1 MNKNLRKRLN
11 RIIIA
16 GMMVTSS
23 VMPVFAET
31 IKVPSKPSYT
41 HKQFIGKTRYETGVL
56 TAKEANKKNIIVVNG
71 ATEKMVDGLCASALV
86 DKLDATVLPIDPNK
100 ANSEAK
106 NIINNAENVYVIG
119 LESAIPESFVKT
131 IPSSVKVTRIGGKD
145 RFETSKEIAK
155 YLGSYDK
162 AFLVNGVTGQADAM
176 SMASVSAKYKA
187 PILLTKKTS
196 TIFDKDKDVKYFVI
210 GGTNAI
216 SDSLEKDFGG
226 YRIAGATR
234 YETNRQVLKT
244 FYPKSTTRY
253 FTNGETLIDALSG
266 ASLSKYNGITFINKN
281 KNLDLLKD
289 IDTIQIGGLPFKL
302 EFTDK
307 EDTNKPDNDVEKPE
321 NNKPSNP
328 NDDSNKDDVVTDEGI
343 FDGVVDMSGQESSGE
358 DVEVNEDDTQV
369 GEM

>member
-86 DKLDATVLPIDPNK
+86 DKFDATVLPIDPNK
-100 ANSEAK
+100 VNSDAK
-106 NIINNAENVYVIG
+106 KIIDNAENVYVIG

-187 PILLTKKTS
+187 PILLTKKSS
-196 TIFDKDKDVKYFVI
+196 TIFDKKENIKYFVI

-216 SDSLEKDFGG
+216 ANELEKEFGG

-244 FYPKSTTRY
+244 FYSKSTTRY

-266 ASLSKYNGITFINKN
+266 ASLSKYNGITFVNKN

-307 EDTNKPDNDVEKPE
+307 EDTNKPDNNVEKPE
-321 NNKPSNP
+321 NNKPSKP
-328 NDDSNKDDVVTDEGI
+328 NDNSNDDGI
-343 FDGVVDMSGQESSGE
+343 FDGVIDHNGEENEESRPPAIS
-358 DVEVNEDDTQV
+358 DDDTQV

>member
-23 VMPVFAET
+23 VMPIFAET
-31 IKVPSKPSYT
+31 INVTSKPSYT
-41 HKQFIGKTRYETGVL
+41 HKQFVGKTRYETGVL

-86 DKLDATVLPIDPNK
+86 DKFDATVLPIDPNK
-100 ANSEAK
+100 VNSDAK
-106 NIINNAENVYVIG
+106 KIIDNAENVYVIG

-131 IPSSVKVTRIGGKD
+131 IPSSVKVTRIGGND

-162 AFLVNGVTGQADAM
+162 AFLVNGLTGQADAM

-187 PILLTKKTS
+187 PILLTKKSS
-196 TIFDKDKDVKYFVI
+196 TIFDKKENIKYFVI

-216 SDSLEKDFGG
+216 SNSLEAEFGG

-244 FYPKSTTRY
+244 FYSKSTTRY

-266 ASLSKYNGITFINKN
+266 ASLSKYNGITFVNKN

-289 IDTIQIGGLPFKL
+289 MDTIQIGGLPFKL

-307 EDTNKPDNDVEKPE
+307 EDTNKPDNNVEKPE
-321 NNKPSNP
+321 NNKPSKP
-328 NDDSNKDDVVTDEGI
+328 NDDSNDDGI
-343 FDGVVDMSGQESSGE
+343 FDGVIDHNGEENEEINGEMS
-358 DVEVNEDDTQV
+358 DDDTQV